1 MRLLHCALPLASLC
15 APGVL
20 AQFLGP
26 SYPAPRD
33 LTSDSSRVAASW
45 KKLDS
50 TLKASLSRRNASD
63 NSELSQLRDVTFS
76 VGMFSTHDPVAQQH
90 LQIHHTSA
98 EVANSSVGINKVDGD
113 SIYRMASVSKL
124 ITVFAGLLE
133 LDSRDWDRP
142 LTDIFPEMADFVR
155 EKSSD
160 FQPVYDT
167 QWDKITLSA
176 IASQMGGI
184 PRGGNVELLASYVV
198 SRALNITDPAETDPT
213 FLGLPPL
220 NESDPSLWPACWG
233 GNRPVCAEVPY
244 TEAEADNSP
253 VFLPWGSPQY
263 ANNGYILLG
272 MAIANL
278 TGKSIDQVY
287 QEIVFEPLGMTS
299 SLSDP
304 PAENDPNRARSVIA
318 GPIEGFAIDAGVTKA
333 SGGLLSTTNDLAKL
347 GVAILNSTLLPADQ
361 TRKWMKPGTHTADLR
376 YSVGKPW
383 EIYRYVHPASGIVT
397 DIYTKMGDSGNYG
410 GLLAFFPDFDAGFSV
425 LDASSLTTRSA
436 SAADLMDLVI
446 DAVLPALMDQAALE
460 AQRNYVGTYRSS
472 NAGLNSS
479 LTLALSPPTRP
490 SPGLVVTSWISNGT
504 DIMPY
509 LASILGGKDTRL
521 VPTISAAGTTGKVAF
536 RPYTPTTE
544 TAVGSPQRLVS
555 RLYDVNDLYLLDST
569 LYGGQSLSLLVF
581 DVDQDGRATAVTPPA
596 FRATLD
602 RQ

>member
-1 MRLLHCALPLASLC
+1 MRLLHYALPFAPLWT
-15 APGVL
+15 PGVL
-20 AQFLGP
+20 AQYLGP
-26 SYPAPRD
+26 TYPAPRD

-50 TLKASLSRRNASD
+50 TLKASLSRRNASE
-63 NSELSQLRDVTFS
+63 NSEISQLRDLTFS
-76 VGMFSTHDPVAQQH
+76 VGMFSTHDPAAQQ

-98 EVANSSVGINKVDGD
+98 EVANSSVGIKKVDGD

-133 LDSRDWDRP
+133 LESTDWDRP

-160 FQPVYDT
+160 FQPVYDA
-167 QWDKITLSA
+167 QWDKITLNA

-184 PRGGNVELLASYVV
+184 PRGGNSELLASYVIA
-198 SRALNITDPAETDPT
+198 RALNSTDPSETDPT

-220 NESDPSLWPACWG
+220 NESDPSLWQACWG
-233 GNRPVCAEVPY
+233 SNRPFCAEVPY
-244 TEAEADNSP
+244 AEAEADNSP
-253 VFLPWGSPQY
+253 VFLPWSSPQY
-263 ANNGYILLG
+263 ANNGYMFLG

-278 TGKSIDQVY
+278 TGKPLEQVY
-287 QEIVFEPLGMTS
+287 QDSVFEPLGMTS

-333 SGGLLSTTNDLAKL
+333 SGGLLSTSNDLSKL

-361 TRKWMKPGTHTADLR
+361 TRKWIKPVTHSADLR

-410 GLLAFFPDFDAGFSV
+410 GQLAILPDFDAGFSV

-436 SAADLMDLVI
+436 SAAYLMDLVI
-446 DAVLPALMDQAALE
+446 DAVVPALIEQAALE

-472 NAGLNSS
+472 SAGLNSS

-490 SPGLVVTSWISNGT
+490 SPGLVVSSWISNGT
-504 DIMPY
+504 DITPY
-509 LASILGGKDTRL
+509 LAAILGGKDTRL
-521 VPTISAAGTTGKVAF
+521 VPTIPTAGKVAF
-536 RPYTPTTE
+536 RPYTPTVVE
-544 TAVGSPQRLVS
+544 AVGSPQRLVS
-555 RLYDVNDLYLLDST
+555 RLYDVNDLYLLDGST
-569 LYGGQSLSLLVF
+569 YGGQSLSLIVF
-581 DVDQDGRATAVTPPA
+581 DIDEHGQATAVTPPA
-596 FRATLD
+596 FRAKLE